1 MRIRKASTAEDEIL
15 VRHYRAIWQSYG
27 VAESNIEPDADR
39 IVADFIK
46 DGRRSFR
53 MAAFLA
59 EINGEV
65 VGSSACQ
72 LHRVPYPAV
81 AVPAFRR
88 YGYIWHVF
96 VEPHA
101 RRQGVAAELVHS
113 ALRHLQSIGCT
124 SAVLHTSEAGRSLYE
139 KLGFETATEMRLDL
153 AEWQAGKAER
163 RPAD

>member
-1 MRIRKASTAEDEIL
+1 MLIRTGSTDEDDIL
-15 VRHYRAIWQSYG
+15 VQHYRAVRQSYG

-46 DGRRSFR
+46 DGRRNFE

-59 EINGEV
+59 EVNGEI

-96 VEPHA
+96 VAPHA
-101 RRQGVAAELVHS
+101 RRQGVAGELVRS
-113 ALRHLQSIGCT
+113 ALGHLRSIGCT

-153 AEWQAGKAER
+153 AEWQAGNAEH
-163 RPAD
+163 RPTD